1 MIGCDSSKCKRS
13 YGRTGEYLHFPLR
26 WHIFDA
32 ANRRSVS
39 HGYPDEVSQNL
50 EDLCGVCDLGDVFQV
65 RVATRA
71 VQGIRLVDLVDQA
84 GPCGAALPSRHRQL
98 WLRLVGRTDAG
109 GWLGLMVALPTLGR
123 EAGEVRATGPRA
135 TSPRGVQ
142 PVGANKSA
150 ARVGQVPEDLDQ
162 KFDGG
167 EDLRV
172 GVEIVAVGS
181 AIDNGVRAPWSTSSF
196 WSETGGRT
204 MNCASAWRVSVE
216 PAGMRIDASTEKPLW
231 VQLTMFEL
239 TKGCNPHYEG
249 SLIAVASQQIGHLF
263 VAPSCVHREPAFC
276 WRTQSQYGFPGG
288 LL

>member
-1 MIGCDSSKCKRS
+1 MRRGSAWPTPTALAAARRADRCGRMAGIDGRAFNPRERGGGGEGNGSTLPARKR
-13 YGRTGEYLHFPLR
+13 
-26 WHIFDA
+26 A
-32 ANRRSVS
+32 
-39 HGYPDEVSQNL
+39 
-50 EDLCGVCDLGDVFQV
+50 C
-65 RVATRA
+65 RA
-71 VQGIRLVDLVDQA
+71 R
-84 GPCGAALPSRHRQL
+84 
-98 WLRLVGRTDAG
+98 
-109 GWLGLMVALPTLGR
+109 
-123 EAGEVRATGPRA
+123 RA

-142 PVGANKSA
+142 PVGANESA
-150 ARVGQVPEDLDQ
+150 VRVGQVLEDLDQ
-162 KFDGG
+162 KLDGG